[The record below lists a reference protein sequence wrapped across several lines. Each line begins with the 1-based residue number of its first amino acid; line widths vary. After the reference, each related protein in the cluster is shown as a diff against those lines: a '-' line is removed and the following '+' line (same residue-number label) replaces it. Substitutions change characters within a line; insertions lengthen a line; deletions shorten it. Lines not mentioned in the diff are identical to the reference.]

1 MPRAVLFLLAPC
13 LLAVALVA
21 CGDDEAEPTPVATI
35 AAPIAT
41 ATPPGPSASP
51 TIPRGSLPVLRLE
64 RAFPA
69 LAFVNMTGLYQAPDG
84 RFFVLERE
92 GRIRVFDSRQDAA
105 QASVFLDITD
115 RVNSSA
121 SELGLL
127 GLAFAPDFG
136 QSGVFFVNY
145 TAGPPLRTV
154 VSRFTAPAP
163 RTTADKASEFP
174 ILEVGQPFPNHN
186 GGQTSFG
193 PDGYLYIGF
202 GDGGAGR
209 DPMGNGQ
216 NKGALLGKLLRID
229 VSDRGG
235 VSYSIPDDNRF
246 VGQPGVMEEIW
257 ALGLRNPWRFSWDS
271 ETGALWLADVGQD
284 AREEIDVIVKG
295 GNYGWSI
302 VEGSQCLS
310 GTSCDRTG
318 LILPVFDYAN
328 AGNDCSITGGF
339 IYRGQAIAALRGAY
353 VYADF
358 CSGRVWALRYDGSRL
373 TEQGLLLDSDL
384 QISSFAQDAQGE
396 IYVLAYGPQGGIYK
410 LVP

>member
-84 RFFVLERE
+84 RFFVR
-92 GRIRVFDSRQDAA
+92 RQDAA

-154 VSRFTAPAP
+154 VSRFPAPAP
-163 RTTADKASEFP
+163 RPTADKASEFP
-174 ILEVGQPFPNHN
+174 ILQVGHPFPNHN
-186 GGQTSFG
+186 GGH
-193 PDGYLYIGF
+193 
-202 GDGGAGR
+202 A
-209 DPMGNGQ
+209 
-216 NKGALLGKLLRID
+216 
-229 VSDRGG
+229 
-235 VSYSIPDDNRF
+235 
-246 VGQPGVMEEIW
+246 
-257 ALGLRNPWRFSWDS
+257 
-271 ETGALWLADVGQD
+271 
-284 AREEIDVIVKG
+284 
-295 GNYGWSI
+295 
-302 VEGSQCLS
+302 
-310 GTSCDRTG
+310 
-318 LILPVFDYAN
+318 
-328 AGNDCSITGGF
+328 
-339 IYRGQAIAALRGAY
+339 
-353 VYADF
+353 
-358 CSGRVWALRYDGSRL
+358 
-373 TEQGLLLDSDL
+373 
-384 QISSFAQDAQGE
+384 
-396 IYVLAYGPQGGIYK
+396 
-410 LVP
+410 